1 MAKVRVSLGARNEDG
16 YLLPGVVAKF
26 VEGFDTHALVCHSP
40 GAVGSIIGN
49 AVKAA
54 ISKAL
59 RSAASRLGNVTGR
72 ALMRDR
78 TDGQGKKQPWQNFT
92 VNEWPVP
99 PVLPYMGDRS
109 GGAGF
114 DAGKVLTDA
123 LNMGSD
129 AYDTDD
135 DGDAYD
141 PHTGVVQQPAVQQ
154 AKRAPV
160 EPAQAPQSAPVQQ
173 RQPTPPPA
181 AQPAQQS
188 EPAQAP
194 VTSRPAWMS
203 AADAERIANNDRIMR
218 DDGKPWVVSWTGPDG
233 KPSRA
238 FVANPDDALAGLPT
252 RLNMPKGH
260 SMTVRLR
267 APDDAPVALLRWPD
281 APAAAAPEPAKV
293 APAVDRV
300 QALNELRA
308 VWNRVRD
315 VAGPE
320 RDHFGATMMANG
332 LNAPADLRTASDEAV
347 QAVYAAII
355 GSR

>member
-218 DDGKPWVVSWTGPDG
+218 DDGFGFHAMQLEAGGVKIAAGCRWFTLAEF
-233 KPSRA
+233 RA
-238 FVANPDDALAGLPT
+238 HVASQYPGTDKAVETLWIIDAIE
-252 RLNMPKGH
+252 R
-260 SMTVRLR
+260 R
-267 APDDAPVALLRWPD
+267 A
-281 APAAAAPEPAKV
+281 
-293 APAVDRV
+293 
-300 QALNELRA
+300 
-308 VWNRVRD
+308 
-315 VAGPE
+315 
-320 RDHFGATMMANG
+320 
-332 LNAPADLRTASDEAV
+332 ADLGIALEPVTAEEA
-347 QAVYAAII
+347 A
-355 GSR
+355 